1 MINGTEQQ
9 SHWRNVLI
17 LAQQAEVKG
26 DFAVAEQHFKEALS
40 LAKQL
45 PDSPQSVLLSL
56 DRLGELY
63 RLKDDFKQA
72 EDCYRQAYE
81 LAASNAIEDKALIK
95 AQAAILAKMLVAQ
108 GRIDEALE
116 FDQAEEVYLD
126 AAGIALMAGKKEL
139 ALQHLASGIH
149 ALEQLSG
156 QTEESGHTP
165 GQIQGQLPGQ
175 RPGQALHFLSYGRL
189 LQTAGQ
195 NEKAESVFRTALSC
209 HEEAGQIDPFL
220 ITSIVD
226 GLARVLNEQS
236 RADEANE
243 LWEKYRQYSV

>member
-1 MINGTEQQ
+1 MSVSSGLEQQ

-17 LAQQAEVKG
+17 LAQQAEVTG
-26 DFAVAEQHFKEALS
+26 NFAEAEQHFKEALA
-40 LAKQL
+40 LARQL
-45 PDSPQSVLLSL
+45 PDSTHNVLLSL
-56 DRLGELY
+56 NRLGELY

-81 LAASNAIEDKALIK
+81 LAASSANEDKALIK

-108 GRIDEALE
+108 SRIDEALE
-116 FDQAEEVYLD
+116 FDLAEEVYLD
-126 AAGIALMAGKKEL
+126 AAGIALLAGKKEL
-139 ALQHLASGIH
+139 ALQYVDSGIH
-149 ALEQLSG
+149 ALEQESD
-156 QTEESGHTP
+156 QTRR
-165 GQIQGQLPGQ
+165 Q
-175 RPGQALHFLSYGRL
+175 GQALHFLSFARL

-195 NEKAESVFRTALSC
+195 NEKAETVFRSALSC
-209 HEEAGQIDPFL
+209 HEAAGQIDPFL

-243 LWEKYRQYSV
+243 LWEKYRQYNV

>member
-1 MINGTEQQ
+1 MINGLEQQ

-26 DFAVAEQHFKEALS
+26 NFTEAEEHFKEALR

-45 PDSPQSVLLSL
+45 PDSPHSVLLSL
-56 DRLGELY
+56 NRLGELY

-81 LAASNAIEDKALIK
+81 LAASNANEDKGLIK

-108 GRIDEALE
+108 SRIDEALE
-116 FDQAEEVYLD
+116 FDLAEEVYLD
-126 AAGIALMAGKKEL
+126 AAGIALLAGKKEL
-139 ALQHLASGIH
+139 ALQYLASGIH
-149 ALEQLSG
+149 ALEQEQSEKEIS
-156 QTEESGHTP
+156 Q
-165 GQIQGQLPGQ
+165 
-175 RPGQALHFLSYGRL
+175 GQALQFLSYARL

-195 NEKAESVFRTALSC
+195 TEKAESIYRLSLAC
-209 HEEAGQIDPFL
+209 HEANGQIDPFL

-243 LWEKYRQYSV
+243 LWEKYRQYNV

>member
-1 MINGTEQQ
+1 MSVSSGLEQQ

-17 LAQQAEVKG
+17 LAQQAEVTG
-26 DFAVAEQHFKEALS
+26 NFAEAEKYFKEALT
-40 LAKQL
+40 LAQQL
-45 PDSPQSVLLSL
+45 PDSSHNVLLSL
-56 DRLGELY
+56 NRLGELY

-81 LAASNAIEDKALIK
+81 LAASLANEDKALIK

-108 GRIDEALE
+108 SRIDEALE
-116 FDQAEEVYLD
+116 FDLAEEIYLD
-126 AAGIALMAGKKEL
+126 AAGIALLAGKKEL
-139 ALQHLASGIH
+139 ALQYVDSGIH
-149 ALEQLSG
+149 ALEQ
-156 QTEESGHTP
+156 EP
-165 GQIQGQLPGQ
+165 DQIRRQGQ
-175 RPGQALHFLSYGRL
+175 AIHFLSFARL

-195 NEKAESVFRTALSC
+195 NEKAEAVFRSALLC
-209 HEEAGQIDPFL
+209 HEAAGQIDPFL

-243 LWEKYRQYSV
+243 LWEKYRQYNV

>member
-1 MINGTEQQ
+1 MSVSSGLEQQ

-17 LAQQAEVKG
+17 LAQQAEVTG
-26 DFAVAEQHFKEALS
+26 NFAEAEKHFKEALA
-40 LAKQL
+40 LARQL
-45 PDSPQSVLLSL
+45 PDSTHNVLLSL
-56 DRLGELY
+56 NRLGELY

-81 LAASNAIEDKALIK
+81 LAASSVNEDKALIK

-108 GRIDEALE
+108 SRIDEALE
-116 FDQAEEVYLD
+116 FDLAEEVYLD
-126 AAGIALMAGKKEL
+126 AAGIALLAGKKEL
-139 ALQHLASGIH
+139 ALQYVDSGIH
-149 ALEQLSG
+149 ALEQEPD
-156 QTEESGHTP
+156 QTRR
-165 GQIQGQLPGQ
+165 Q
-175 RPGQALHFLSYGRL
+175 GQALHFLSFARL

-195 NEKAESVFRTALSC
+195 NEKAETVFRSALSC
-209 HEEAGQIDPFL
+209 HEAAGQIDSFL

-243 LWEKYRQYSV
+243 LWEKYRQYNV

>member
-1 MINGTEQQ
+1 MSQVNGLEQQ

-17 LAQQAEVKG
+17 LAQQAEVQG
-26 DFAVAEQHFKEALS
+26 NLVIAEEHFKEALS
-40 LAKQL
+40 LARQL
-45 PDSPQSVLLSL
+45 PDSGHSVLLSL
-56 DRLGELY
+56 NRLGELY
-63 RLKDDFKQA
+63 RLKDDCKQA

-81 LAASNAIEDKALIK
+81 LAASNAVEDKTLIK

-108 GRIDEALE
+108 GRITEALE
-116 FDQAEEVYLD
+116 FDLAEEVYLD
-126 AAGIALMAGKKEL
+126 AAGIALLAGKKDE
-139 ALQHLASGIH
+139 ALQYLESGIH
-149 ALEQLSG
+149 VLEQQEREQVSA
-156 QTEESGHTP
+156 HD
-165 GQIQGQLPGQ
+165 
-175 RPGQALHFLSYGRL
+175 QAVHYLSYGRL

-195 NEKAESVFRTALSC
+195 NEKAESVFRLALAC
-209 HEEAGQIDPFL
+209 HEAAGQIDPFL

>member
-1 MINGTEQQ
+1 MINGLEQQ

-26 DFAVAEQHFKEALS
+26 NFTEAEEHFKEALS

-45 PDSPQSVLLSL
+45 PDSPHSVLLSL
-56 DRLGELY
+56 NRLGELY

-81 LAASNAIEDKALIK
+81 LAASSANEDKGLIK

-108 GRIDEALE
+108 SRIDEALE
-116 FDQAEEVYLD
+116 FDLAEEVYLD
-126 AAGIALMAGKKEL
+126 AAGIALLAGKKEL
-139 ALQHLASGIH
+139 ALQYLASGIKF
-149 ALEQLSG
+149 LEQECPEQNKS
-156 QTEESGHTP
+156 
-165 GQIQGQLPGQ
+165 
-175 RPGQALHFLSYGRL
+175 QALHFLSYARL

-195 NEKAESVFRTALSC
+195 NEKAESVFRLALSC
-209 HEEAGQIDPFL
+209 HEAAGQIDPFL

-243 LWEKYRQYSV
+243 LWEKYRQYNV